1 MELYPVVA
9 GDLSGSMDR
18 TVFYKVD
25 DRCLGRKKAMPKERD
40 FSDVEKEQHLKF
52 GFTGKLGSRLRYVL
66 KETLLHVPKYLSAA
80 NYFVRLNIGNC
91 MVEDLDSGLVT
102 FDYEHAVFA
111 EGSLI
116 VPNVEASYLEESNS
130 FSFTLTPIEG
140 REFPGKL
147 SRTRCMWFLWRA
159 TCCRLTSWSWARA
172 ERRLPSRRCWSRVGI
187 RTTSICMHTPL
198 IRMER
203 IRPRLCIFLWY
214 KEKAGRKS
222 GAGVPGS
229 APVFIFGEDFWER
242 WRRLKVFRI
251 FAGI

>member
-116 VPNVEASYLEESNS
+116 VPNVEASYLE
-130 FSFTLTPIEG
+130 
-140 REFPGKL
+140 
-147 SRTRCMWFLWRA
+147 TRCMWFLWRA

-229 APVFIFGEDFWER
+229 APAFIFGEDFGER